1 MKPFLP
7 TLSLALLT
15 ALCGCSKLSPEAKEI
30 VGVYYNPEVSQNEP
44 VMELNPNA
52 PCLIRAIKPGVL
64 SFDVKGTWNVEN
76 DSLIMLLDSSTL
88 HFTGDSTLIG
98 NIPER
103 IARKVAEHNE
113 FSLQLEQN
121 DVSYIFHRRTE

>member
-52 PCLIRAIKPGVL
+52 TCLIRAIKPGVL

-103 IARKVAEHNE
+103 IVRKVAEHNE